1 MRGEIERLSFDSKEE
16 EEEEEEEES
25 PDMTFFSI

>member
-1 MRGEIERLSFDSKEE
+1 MRGEIERLSFDSEEE